1 MSEVSPGLRDFL
13 QQRLASIDQIQV
25 VLLLRKDRT
34 RSWTA
39 LEVAKELGT
48 APESAAMRL
57 FLLASGG
64 LLAFEAASIPR
75 YRYGTVDAETDA
87 LLEELA
93 QLVAADPQAVLSAV
107 DSRPSDPLQSF
118 ADAFRLKK

>member
-1 MSEVSPGLRDFL
+1 MSEVSEGLRGFL
-13 QQRLASIDQIQV
+13 QQRLASMDQIHV

-64 LLAFEAASIPR
+64 LLAFEPASIPR
-75 YRYGTVDAETDA
+75 YRYGAVDVETEA
-87 LLEELA
+87 LLEELS
-93 QLVAADPQAVLSAV
+93 QLMAEDPRAVMAAVESRSA
-107 DSRPSDPLQSF
+107 DPLQSF